1 MNGEVAG
8 EQLLTLRHCLM
19 LGELVVELS
28 CSCEIFVN
36 KSSILN
42 RTAHYITV
50 RTNTERKGE
59 EIEGQIII

>member
-1 MNGEVAG
+1 
-8 EQLLTLRHCLM
+8 M
-19 LGELVVELS
+19 LGELLVELS

-50 RTNTERKGE
+50 RTSTERKGE
-59 EIEGQIII
+59 EIESQIII